1 MKTQLRLIKKIILNA
16 LQEDMGK
23 GDVTTDLLITSDSSF
38 YKAKIVANS
47 QGVLAG
53 IEIVK
58 EIFHL
63 LCSQTIFIKQLRDGD
78 NFNEKDTLL
87 ELKTSPSVILKG
99 ERVALNFL
107 QKLSG
112 IATLTRKFV
121 NLVTPYGVKIL
132 DTRKTTPNLRLL
144 EKYAV
149 KIGGGFNHR
158 FDLSS
163 LIIIKDNHIK
173 VVGSIKKA
181 IKLAKQNTSPFTKI
195 EVEVASLD
203 ELKQITNLGI
213 DVVMLD
219 NFDCNTIKKA
229 VEIIKK
235 SSPELLIE
243 VSGGVTLD
251 NVESIA
257 KEKPD
262 FISIGKITNSPVNLD
277 MSLKI
282 L

>member
-1 MKTQLRLIKKIILNA
+1 MKIQLPLMKKIILDA

-23 GDVTTDLLITSDSSF
+23 GDVTTDLLIASNSSF
-38 YKAKIVANS
+38 CKAKIIANS

-63 LCSQTIFIKQLRDGD
+63 LCSQTTFIKQLRDGD
-78 NFNEKDTLL
+78 GFNKKNTLL

-132 DTRKTTPNLRLL
+132 DTRKTTPNLRLF

-149 KIGGGFNHR
+149 RVGGGFNHR

-173 VVGSIKKA
+173 VVGNIKKA
-181 IKLAKQNTSPFTKI
+181 IALAKQNTSPFTKI
-195 EVEVASLD
+195 EVEVTSLD

-213 DVVMLD
+213 DIVMLD
-219 NFDCNTIKKA
+219 NFNYGTIKKA
-229 VEIIKK
+229 IEIIRK
-235 SSPELLIE
+235 SSPEILIE

-251 NVESIA
+251 NVESMA
-257 KEKPD
+257 KAKPD
-262 FISIGKITNSPVNLD
+262 FISIGKITHSPLNLD